1 MRSSLD
7 CFLCMGLLLLFLSSC
22 LQTPTPASTPYSRDQ
37 VFQCQLTNIRLA
49 DGVPLG
55 MDIAIRWTITDE
67 SSFFAQFDEP
77 TSYHNMILS
86 PRSRELAASIAN
98 TYPSV
103 DSVFGMQRFS
113 FMEAFKQ
120 HFTDKLG
127 EEGVEIKEV
136 IIAEISFPNTFTKAK
151 EQIGLKEQQL
161 AAIRQQSIV
170 DVEQAQASK
179 KRAEADGLVAIAQA
193 QAQGRLEKIQADI
206 EASRRRRQLALAETD
221 KQVSEK
227 QAEAEAR
234 RQELLAL
241 ADLKK
246 QTDLKDLE
254 VQREREL
261 EMLKVDKQKA
271 IEQLAWD
278 QQLQLAKLC
287 AENPNYASFLV
298 NKELASHV
306 QIAVL
311 PSDGSSSM
319 FGDFLKQGMTQTV
332 SQSPD

>member
-1 MRSSLD
+1 MRPFIAS
-7 CFLCMGLLLLFLSSC
+7 FLGMTMLAILLPSC
-22 LQTPTPASTPYSRDQ
+22 LQSPKTEPTPYSRDQ
-37 VFQCQLTNIRLA
+37 VYQLQLNNIRLG
-49 DGVPLG
+49 DGVPIAL
-55 MDIAIRWTITDE
+55 DVAIRWHITDE
-67 SSFFAQFDEP
+67 ATFLNQFDEP
-77 TSYHNMILS
+77 ASYHSMILS

-103 DSVFGMQRFS
+103 DSVFGVQRFS
-113 FMEAFKQ
+113 FMESIKQ
-120 HFTDKLG
+120 HFMDQLG
-127 EEGVEIKEV
+127 EDGVKIKEI
-136 IIAEISFPNTFTKAK
+136 IIAEIGFPGTFTQAK
-151 EQIGLKEQQL
+151 EKIGLKEQQL

-170 DVEQAQASK
+170 EVEQAQANK
-179 KRAEADGLVAIAQA
+179 KRAEADALVAMAEA

-206 EASRRRRQLALAETD
+206 EASRRRRQLAQAETE

-246 QTDLKDLE
+246 QKDLKDLE
-254 VQREREL
+254 VQRSREL
-261 EMLKVDKQKA
+261 EMVKVEKQKA
-271 IEQLAWD
+271 LEQLGWD

-287 AENPNYASFLV
+287 ADNPNYASFLV

-311 PSDGSSSM
+311 PSDGSSGM
-319 FGDFLKQGMTQTV
+319 FGDFLKGGMTPTLQ
-332 SQSPD
+332 PAKD